1 MTTMT
6 SHRFLSLL
14 YMGGF
19 CLTSLQAWMLPSAS
33 SIGAMR
39 SSVPVSSITSTS
51 ISPSYGYS
59 YGYSCCGMTSRGD
72 DSEQE
77 RYNSNTPET
86 SNANITAAAEHKF
99 RLAKAQEEID
109 RILSSPVDPPF
120 DMETELSKVVS
131 ISPPLMK
138 EGTPE
143 YDLDTEASA
152 MEEQLYQAVKQQDYG
167 KAAQVKTQI
176 SQSHV
181 DDCGAVLQ
189 VNSAYY
195 RAFSEK
201 NMQRME
207 QVWLPD
213 NASVC
218 IHPSAKPLVGA
229 KDVLACFQ
237 RMFESSDGA
246 FQRNWMEPNQ
256 IRLSVKGAT
265 AIVTCEEYVYAR
277 RFVRGKKRQT
287 ELIHKLQATNI
298 LRKVGSRWFVTYHH
312 SSWHADS
319 EAAKMALKGHAG
331 GAAGRPKV
339 VIRGKRGNP
348 GAIEG
353 PSEMD
358 GILGNNFGPLLGS
371 GPPPINN
378 NGQPIKKIFM
388 GSLSDILGNQMGDL
402 LGGDGAN
409 NKNDDNEESNAI
421 IQFARMDDDDDDD
434 DGDEEEIEDDDD
446 EESVSMIKQW
456 HENNKKSKSAA
467 AAAKD
472 SLRQNCISALRRLAD
487 LGSISPKQKR
497 VLFTDII
504 TSSAKGE
511 FSMVEVA
518 YELLYEGGG
527 DVSEFAEEEFADQCR
542 VFAQNFIGL
551 EDSSAK

>member
-1 MTTMT
+1 MT
-6 SHRFLSLL
+6 
-14 YMGGF
+14 
-19 CLTSLQAWMLPSAS
+19 P
-33 SIGAMR
+33 
-39 SSVPVSSITSTS
+39 
-51 ISPSYGYS
+51 
-59 YGYSCCGMTSRGD
+59 RGD

-77 RYNSNTPET
+77 RYNINTPET
-86 SNANITAAAEHKF
+86 SNVNITAAAERKF

-143 YDLDTEASA
+143 HDLDTAASA
-152 MEEQLYQAVKQQDYG
+152 MEEELYQAVKQQDYG

-189 VNSAYY
+189 ANSAYY

-201 NMQRME
+201 NIQSME
-207 QVWLPD
+207 QVWMPD

-237 RMFESSDGA
+237 TMFKSSDGA
-246 FQRNWMEPNQ
+246 FQRNWLEPNQ

-287 ELIHKLQATNI
+287 ELIQKLQATNI
-298 LRKVGSRWFVTYHH
+298 FRKVGSKWYVTYHH

-319 EAAKMALKGHAG
+319 EAAKMALKTHSG
-331 GAAGRPKV
+331 GAASRPKV
-339 VIRGKRGNP
+339 AIRGKRGNQ
-348 GAIEG
+348 GSGES

-371 GPPPINN
+371 GPVNN
-378 NGQPIKKIFM
+378 NEQPVKKIFM
-388 GSLSDILGNQMGDL
+388 GSLSDILGNQIGDL
-402 LGGDGAN
+402 LGDGAAN
-409 NKNDDNEESNAI
+409 NKNDDDEESNAI
-421 IQFARMDDDDDDD
+421 IQFSRIDDDEDEDDE
-434 DGDEEEIEDDDD
+434 DEEEIKDDD
-446 EESVSMIKQW
+446 EEESVTMIKQW
-456 HENNKKSKSAA
+456 HENNKKAKTTA

-472 SLRQNCISALRRLAD
+472 SLRQNCISALRRLAEQA
-487 LGSISPKQKR
+487 SISPKQKR

-518 YELLYEGGG
+518 YELLYEGCD

-551 EDSSAK
+551 EDDSSAK

>member
-6 SHRFLSLL
+6 SHKVLSLL

-19 CLTSLQAWMLPSAS
+19 CLTSLQAWMLPSVS

-39 SSVPVSSITSTS
+39 SSVSTTS
-51 ISPSYGYS
+51 IRPSYS
-59 YGYSCCGMTSRGD
+59 YSCCSVSMTPRDD
-72 DSEQE
+72 DSELE
-77 RYNSNTPET
+77 RYNANTPET
-86 SNANITAAAEHKF
+86 SNANITAAAERKF
-99 RLAKAQEEID
+99 RLGKAQEEID
-109 RILSSPVDPPF
+109 RILNSPVDPPF
-120 DMETELSKVVS
+120 DMEAELSKVVS

-143 YDLDTEASA
+143 YDLDTAASA
-152 MEEQLYQAVKQQDYG
+152 MEDELYQAVKQQDYG
-167 KAAQVKTQI
+167 KAAHVKTQI

-195 RAFSEK
+195 KAFSEK
-201 NMQRME
+201 NMQSME

-229 KDVLACFQ
+229 KDVAACFQ

-246 FQRNWMEPNQ
+246 FQRNWIEPNQ

-277 RFVRGKKRQT
+277 RFVRGKKRET

-298 LRKVGSRWFVTYHH
+298 FRKVGSKWFMTYHH

-331 GAAGRPKV
+331 GAADRPKV
-339 VIRGKRGNP
+339 VIRGKRGNQ
-348 GAIEG
+348 GSRDS

-358 GILGNNFGPLLGS
+358 GILGNDFGPLLGS
-371 GPPPINN
+371 GPASN

-388 GSLSDILGNQMGDL
+388 GSLSDILGGQMGDL
-402 LGGDGAN
+402 LGDGAAN
-409 NKNDDNEESNAI
+409 NKDDDNEEPDAI
-421 IQFARMDDDDDDD
+421 IQFSRMDDDEDEDDDD
-434 DGDEEEIEDDDD
+434 EDEGEDDDD
-446 EESVSMIKQW
+446 EESVTMIKQW

-467 AAAKD
+467 AAATAAKE
-472 SLRQNCISALRRLAD
+472 SLRQNCINALRRLAD
-487 LGSISPKQKR
+487 QGSISPKQKR

-518 YELLYEGGG
+518 YELLYEGGD

-542 VFAQNFIGL
+542 VFAQTYIGL
-551 EDSSAK
+551 EDSSVN

>member
-1 MTTMT
+1 MT
-6 SHRFLSLL
+6 
-14 YMGGF
+14 
-19 CLTSLQAWMLPSAS
+19 P
-33 SIGAMR
+33 
-39 SSVPVSSITSTS
+39 
-51 ISPSYGYS
+51 
-59 YGYSCCGMTSRGD
+59 RGD
-72 DSEQE
+72 DNEPE
-77 RYNSNTPET
+77 RYNINTPET
-86 SNANITAAAEHKF
+86 SNANITAAAERKF
-99 RLAKAQEEID
+99 RLGKAQEEID
-109 RILSSPVDPPF
+109 RILSCPVDPAF

-143 YDLDTEASA
+143 YDLDTAASA
-152 MEEQLYQAVKQQDYG
+152 MEEELYQAVKQQDYG

-201 NMQRME
+201 NMQSME

-213 NASVC
+213 TASVC

-287 ELIHKLQATNI
+287 ELIHKLQSTNI
-298 LRKVGSRWFVTYHH
+298 FRKVGSKWFMTYHH

-331 GAAGRPKV
+331 GAASRPKV
-339 VIRGKRGNP
+339 VIRGKRGNQ
-348 GAIEG
+348 GSMES

-371 GPPPINN
+371 DGPINN
-378 NGQPIKKIFM
+378 NSDKPIKKIFM
-388 GSLSDILGNQMGDL
+388 GSLSDILGGQMGDL
-402 LGGDGAN
+402 LGDGAAK

-421 IQFARMDDDDDDD
+421 IQFSRMDDDEDEDDDD
-434 DGDEEEIEDDDD
+434 EEDEIEDDDD
-446 EESVSMIKQW
+446 EESVTMIKQW
-456 HENNKKSKSAA
+456 HEKNKKSKAA
-467 AAAKD
+467 ATAAKD
-472 SLRQNCISALRRLAD
+472 SLRQNCINALRRLAD
-487 LGSISPKQKR
+487 QGSISPKQKR

-504 TSSAKGE
+504 TASAKGE
-511 FSMVEVA
+511 FSMLEVA
-518 YELLYEGGG
+518 YELLYEGGD

-542 VFAQNFIGL
+542 VFAHTFIGL